1 MNHPLLDQ
9 LNSSIGDLVRGESVE
24 FGGEWTK
31 SSRQAYTSEAQI
43 GSGSGPFVEGADF
56 RWRGTLTSASPF
68 SGIAFLLTADNLY
81 WAKAQ
86 EVSLTLPVDVSLHAY
101 AGHTA
106 EGATFTARLGVP
118 SSLAP
123 LWLAA
128 RTWRERALLDRTS
141 SSRAVSPALLD
152 RARPT
157 SSCCSYRVAF

>member
-106 EGATFTARLGVP
+106 EGATFTARLGCLP
-118 SSLAP
+118 P
-123 LWLAA
+123 
-128 RTWRERALLDRTS
+128 WRLCGWQRGPGGSVHSWTERPHHGPCHL
-141 SSRAVSPALLD
+141 P
-152 RARPT
+152 
-157 SSCCSYRVAF
+157 